1 MHKLGWI
8 YTGVMVADPLTK
20 VMENT
25 TLECLLTGGSICL
38 NIEQPIDFVV
48 KTVSKQLQR
57 RKTGGPCGTT

>member
-25 TLECLLTGGSICL
+25 TLECCLL
-38 NIEQPIDFVV
+38 VV
-48 KTVSKQLQR
+48 VYI
-57 RKTGGPCGTT
+57 